1 MRLIYIVGMGRSGS
15 TLLDLL
21 LDAHSNVRSLGG
33 VRRMARAL
41 HSTPCACGIEPRMA
55 CPFWQAIEAELQQT
69 LGVGLDGLEIHARDD
84 ATFRAHNHALFSAAA
99 RIAGVDYV
107 VDSSKSVARLR
118 RLLHTTDLDIRPIHI
133 ERDPR
138 GYAYSQHKRKAERVA
153 PAVSYVGRSLR
164 AYRLLRNRSHAAV
177 DYDDLTHQTEDNL
190 RALMPR
196 LDLAFESE
204 QLAWADAV
212 HHNVGGGAV
221 LRRTKGSSIQPD
233 YAWQRNLGPA
243 TQAAIQVLSWPGRV
257 ANRVK
262 ARRWNPRER

>member
-1 MRLIYIVGMGRSGS
+1 MNLIYIVGMGRSGS

-33 VRRMARAL
+33 IRRMARAL

-69 LGVGLDGLEIHARDD
+69 LGVGLDGLQIHARDD
-84 ATFRAHNHALFSAAA
+84 ATFRAHNQALISTAA
-99 RIAGVDYV
+99 RVADVDCV

-118 RLLHTTDLDIRPIHI
+118 RLLDTTDLDIRPIHI

-138 GYAYSQHKRKAERVA
+138 GYAHSQRKRKAERLA

-164 AYRLLRNRSHAAV
+164 AYRLLRNRAHAAV
-177 DYDDLTHQTEDNL
+177 DYDELTQRPKENL

-196 LDLAFESE
+196 LDLTYESE

-221 LRRTKGSSIQPD
+221 LRRTEGSTIQPD

-243 TQAAIQVLSWPGRV
+243 TQAAIQVISWPGRV
-257 ANRVK
+257 ANRIK
-262 ARRWNPRER
+262 ARRWDLRRR